1 MTYANWQQAMHALV
15 RGKIRKMVEGGL
27 ELRYEGNV
35 MGPDMAAGCLFPAL
49 LCLADE
55 FAQDSGMEAFGAGY
69 FIQQDGIVVEVE
81 KSPLASWTAP
91 FGTTLPRRLFS
102 SMLTLWRS
110 LSRPQF
116 CCYCKHICRTC
127 KPRNQMEHPRP
138 TIHRC
143 KNVVCHV
150 LLESVE

>member
-35 MGPDMAAGCLFPAL
+35 MGPDMAAGRLFPAL

-91 FGTTLPRRLFS
+91 FVHYITEEAVQQHAHALEVIEQTAILLLLQTHLQNLQTPQPDGTSPPYDS
-102 SMLTLWRS
+102 
-110 LSRPQF
+110 
-116 CCYCKHICRTC
+116 
-127 KPRNQMEHPRP
+127 
-138 TIHRC
+138 
-143 KNVVCHV
+143 
-150 LLESVE
+150 